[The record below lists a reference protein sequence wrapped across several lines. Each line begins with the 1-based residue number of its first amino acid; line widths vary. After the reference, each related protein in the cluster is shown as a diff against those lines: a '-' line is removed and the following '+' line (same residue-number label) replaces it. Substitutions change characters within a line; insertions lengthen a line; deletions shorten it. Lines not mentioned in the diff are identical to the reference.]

1 MNQKMD
7 LLIENMA
14 ISRQKNY
21 GRSSERID
29 WDGQLEMLFNE
40 AEVII
45 VDKYV
50 IEPTI
55 ERKRPLKHA
64 SF

>member
-7 LLIENMA
+7 LLLEQMA
-14 ISRQKNY
+14 ISKQQRF
-21 GRSSERID
+21 GRSTEKID
-29 WDGQLEMLFNE
+29 WEGQFQMLFNE

-50 IEPTI
+50 IEP
-55 ERKRPLKHA
+55 PLEEVCVEL
-64 SF
+64 